1 MYDPFLRGKHTVGI
15 RRITV
20 QDTAAADRPTP
31 IEVWYPAKEMHRG
44 QDLDTATRDRFSVA
58 LGFPVTTQSAVR
70 DAEPANRVFPLVMYF
85 HGGYGHQL
93 ECTHICSHVASHG
106 YVVAAPAFPGDNI
119 ADLMPSADDST
130 AAIAKTPIDESAAKR
145 PRQASLFI
153 EHIVSHTTAA
163 PAVDIDRI
171 GVMGF
176 SMGGFTALAVNSVSR
191 RPKAVFAMCPMWGQ
205 RSMVPQ
211 VRRLQKLLRVDN
223 WERPVSTCIL
233 TGEVDPMVN
242 VDDMRQLH
250 QSLAPPKRLFIL
262 ARAGHLH
269 WADGAS
275 AAHEQ
280 FRQSYLSGEF
290 ADPEIDA
297 IALGTAMRPFADLCS
312 EEHASDTARSLC
324 LAHMDAELKGH
335 VAAREFVDSGFS
347 RAFTLR
353 GIRLD
358 AA

>member
-1 MYDPFLRGKHTVGI
+1 MYDPFLRGKHTVGV
-15 RRITV
+15 RRTTIH
-20 QDTAAADRPTP
+20 TAVADRPTP
-31 IEVWYPAKEMHRG
+31 IEVWYPTKELYRG

-58 LGFPVTTQSAVR
+58 PGFPVTTQSAVR
-70 DAEPANRVFPLVMYF
+70 DAEPASGVFPLVMYF

-93 ECTHICSHVASHG
+93 ECTYICTHVASHG

-119 ADLMPSADDST
+119 ADLMPGADGSP
-130 AAIAKTPIDESAAKR
+130 AAIAKTSIDESAAKR

-153 EHIVSHTTAA
+153 EHIVSHTTEA
-163 PAVDIDRI
+163 PAVDVDRI

-205 RSMVPQ
+205 RSLVPQ
-211 VRRLQKLLRVDN
+211 VRRLQNLLRVDN

-269 WADGAS
+269 WADGAK

-280 FRQSYLSGEF
+280 FRHSYLSGEF

-312 EEHASDTARSLC
+312 EEDASDTARSLC
-324 LAHMDAELKGH
+324 VAHMDAELKGH
-335 VAAREFVDSGFS
+335 VAAREFVDTDLS
-347 RAFTLR
+347 RAFMLR